1 MARNSISAG
10 GRWAPVVLIA
20 GLRFLL
26 LLAVLR
32 ALGNGPPVSTALAAQ
47 YAPQTQYA
55 PPTQHLA
62 QTNHVPQAAP
72 ATQKSKVDLVL
83 HNGRIVTV
91 DERFQV
97 AEAMAITGNRI
108 AAVGSNEEILKL
120 ADNETKRIDL
130 AGRTVLPGLMDS
142 HSHPPGAAV
151 YEFDHEIPTMES
163 VDDVLQYVRQR
174 AAVLPEGQ
182 WIVIQ
187 QVFVTRLR
195 ERRFPTRQELD
206 SAAPKHPVMFRTGP
220 DAALNSLALK
230 LCGIDRDFQITD
242 GKPGFIERDPAT
254 GEPTGILRSCTRLVK
269 YKSPGR
275 TPNHD
280 EGRECLK
287 RLLQAY
293 NEVGITGVT
302 DRGVTDNTLRLYEEL
317 YQRGELT
324 CRVFLTY
331 YVDAQESLD
340 KIAQA
345 VRRVTAHPLHQYNP
359 WLWLRGLKIYLDGG
373 MLTGS
378 AYMREPWGVSKIYSI
393 TDPQYRGVLF
403 VEPEKLYRI
412 ARLALENQL
421 QITAHSVG
429 DGAVEALV
437 AAYERVNEDFPV
449 ADKRP
454 SLCHANFM
462 TPEAIEK
469 MRRLGIVADL
479 QPAWLYLDG
488 ATLLEHFGPQ
498 RLRYFQ
504 PYKTLQS
511 QGVVVG
517 GGSDHMQKLGSLRSI
532 NPYNPFLGIWIA
544 ERRLPRGSAEPLHPQ
559 ECIDRK
565 QAIRLYTINNAYL
578 VFAEKERGSLEP
590 GKLADF
596 IIIDRDILNCSVDE
610 VKDITVLETWVDG
623 RRVYLRAGR

>member
-1 MARNSISAG
+1 MVRT
-10 GRWAPVVLIA
+10 
-20 GLRFLL
+20 F
-26 LLAVLR
+26 
-32 ALGNGPPVSTALAAQ
+32 STACGLKAALVWIAALIVMFVPSTWQ
-47 YAPQTQYA
+47 SASDIA
-55 PPTQHLA
+55 SSAALFAAEHA
-62 QTNHVPQAAP
+62 QQG
-72 ATQKSKVDLVL
+72 SKVDLVL

-91 DERFQV
+91 DEQFSI
-97 AEAMAITGNRI
+97 AEAMAIAGNRI
-108 AAVGSNEEILKL
+108 MAVGDNAQVLKL
-120 ADNETKRIDL
+120 ADSATKRIDL
-130 AGRTVLPGLMDS
+130 AGRTVLPGLIDS
-142 HSHPPGAAV
+142 HAHPPSAAV
-151 YEFDHEIPTMES
+151 YEFDHEVPTMES
-163 VDDVLQYVRQR
+163 IDDVLQYVRQR
-174 AAVLPEGQ
+174 AAVLPEGK

-220 DAALNSLALK
+220 DASLNSLALK

-242 GKPGFIERDPAT
+242 GKPGFVERDPAT

-269 YKSPGR
+269 YQTSER
-275 TPNHD
+275 VPNQQQR
-280 EGRECLK
+280 RECLK

-302 DRGVTDNTLRLYEEL
+302 DRGVTDSTLEL
-317 YQRGELT
+317 YQQLYDRGELS

-331 YVDAQESLD
+331 YVDAQEPLE
-340 KIAQA
+340 KIAEA

-378 AYMREPWGVSKIYSI
+378 AYMRQPWGVSKIYSI

-421 QITAHSVG
+421 QITAHAVG

-437 AAYERVNEDFPV
+437 AAYERVNADFPV

-454 SLCHANFM
+454 SICHANFM
-462 TPEAIEK
+462 TAEAIEK
-469 MRRLGIVADL
+469 MRRLGVVADL

-488 ATLLEHFGPQ
+488 ATLLEQFGPQ

-504 PYKTLQS
+504 PYKTLQEK
-511 QGVVVG
+511 GVIVG

-532 NPYNPFLGIWIA
+532 NPYNPFLGMWIA
-544 ERRLPRGSAEPLHPQ
+544 ERRLPKNSDQPLHPQ

-578 VFAEKERGSLEP
+578 VFAEKERGSLVP

-596 IIIDRDILNCSVDE
+596 IVIDRDILNCPVDQL
-610 VKDITVLETWVDG
+610 KDITVLETWVDG
-623 RRVYLRAGR
+623 RRVYHRAAR